1 MKKLLTLMLVLALVL
16 VGCGNAADDSTAPA
30 DGEAAGEAK
39 TITTTVDGHNGSVE
53 VTTTFDAEGKITAVE
68 VGNHEETD
76 DIADPA
82 IAEVPA
88 AIVENNSVSV
98 DTVSEATVTSNAI
111 IEGVKAAITE
121 AGYNVEDYQ

>member
-39 TITTTVDGHNGSVE
+39 TITTTVDGHNGPVE

-76 DIADPA
+76 GIADPA